1 MDPTRSSSRHS
12 PGPHWIRALAA
23 VLIGG
28 GLSIS
33 LVGAACRS
41 SAAGPG
47 NTFSAEPVTAIG
59 DGLAAAIVVP
69 ALASIALGVLL
80 LHLTARLD
88 RRAAVDA

>member
-1 MDPTRSSSRHS
+1 MDNTLSSSRPS
-12 PGPHWIRALAA
+12 RASNWIRALAA

-47 NTFSAEPVTAIG
+47 NTFSAEPLTAIG
-59 DGLAAAIVVP
+59 GGVAAAILVL

-80 LHLTARLD
+80 LHLTPRLD
-88 RRAAVDA
+88 GRAAVDA